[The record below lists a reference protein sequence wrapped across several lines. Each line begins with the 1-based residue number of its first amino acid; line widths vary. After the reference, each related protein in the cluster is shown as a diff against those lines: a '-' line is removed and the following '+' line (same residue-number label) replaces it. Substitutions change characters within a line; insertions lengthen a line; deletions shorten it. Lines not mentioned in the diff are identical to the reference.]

1 MYKREYGDYIEDI
14 VDAMDKAMQFTENM
28 DYSDFIHDD
37 KTIFAVIRALE
48 IIGEAVKKIPE
59 DVRVKYPEIPWKRIA
74 GMRDKVIHEYFGVKL
89 EVVWMTVKEEIPTLR
104 PLFQDILKK

>member
-37 KTIFAVIRALE
+37 KTIFAVIRALCSH
-48 IIGEAVKKIPE
+48 
-59 DVRVKYPEIPWKRIA
+59 RLLT
-74 GMRDKVIHEYFGVKL
+74 M
-89 EVVWMTVKEEIPTLR
+89 
-104 PLFQDILKK
+104 